1 MLKETILRYAL
12 YFFFY
17 SAVGWLVESCYCSVR
32 PRKWVNRGFLTGPL
46 CPIYGTGAL
55 VFLVLVLPI
64 KEKISLPVTIA
75 GRGLT
80 LTPLV
85 VFFAGLVFAD
95 IVEFTVSLL
104 MEKMFHAR
112 WWDYSENF
120 LNIQGRICFK
130 HSIYW
135 GLASIGFLYIIH
147 PFVNRYFI
155 KIPID
160 IVEIALAVILII
172 FVVDVFDAVR
182 KAMDVRALIDKI
194 KKFRTDLSAQF
205 GSTVEDIL
213 SMGEDE
219 IKEFYAKAVGHKNDI
234 TDRMNEI
241 KESFE
246 ILSKGYVSKDYR
258 QKGKYNRMFIEFP
271 MIKAAARAQLD
282 NLEINIEKVRNKI
295 RNTINKED

>member
-1 MLKETILRYAL
+1 MLKGTILRYAL

-160 IVEIALAVILII
+160 LVEIVLAVILII

-205 GSTVEDIL
+205 GSTVED
-213 SMGEDE
+213 
-219 IKEFYAKAVGHKNDI
+219 
-234 TDRMNEI
+234 
-241 KESFE
+241 

-295 RNTINKED
+295 RSTINKED

>member
-1 MLKETILRYAL
+1 MLSETVLRYTL

-17 SAVGWLVESCYCSVR
+17 SAAGWLIESCYCSVR

-46 CPIYGTGAL
+46 CPIYGTGSL
-55 VFLVLVLPI
+55 VFLVFVLPI
-64 KEKISLPVTIA
+64 KNNVSLPVTIA
-75 GRGLT
+75 GRNLS
-80 LTPLV
+80 LTPVL
-85 VFFAGLVFAD
+85 VFFAGLVLAD
-95 IVEFTVSLL
+95 IVEFTVSLM

-135 GLASIGFLYIIH
+135 GLASIGFLYVIH
-147 PFVNRYFI
+147 PFVNRFFI
-155 KIPID
+155 KIPVD
-160 IVEIALAVILII
+160 FVEVALAVILII
-172 FVVDVFDAVR
+172 FVVDVFDAIR

-205 GSTVEDIL
+205 GSTFEDIL
-213 SMGEDE
+213 AMGEDE

-234 TDRMNEI
+234 ADRMNEI

-246 ILSKGYVSKDYR
+246 ILSKGFVSKDYK
-258 QKGKYNRMFIEFP
+258 QKGRYNRMFAEFP
-271 MIKAAARAQLD
+271 MIRAAARAQLD
-282 NLEINIEKVRNKI
+282 NIEINIEKVKNKI
-295 RNTINKED
+295 RSTVNKDD

>member
-75 GRGLT
+75 GRDLT

-160 IVEIALAVILII
+160 LVEIVLAVILII

-295 RNTINKED
+295 RSTINKED

>member
-1 MLKETILRYAL
+1 MLKETVLRYAL

-17 SAVGWLVESCYCSVR
+17 SALGWLVESCYCSVR

-55 VFLVLVLPI
+55 VFLVFVLPI

-75 GRGLT
+75 GRDLT

-85 VFFAGLVFAD
+85 VFFAGLVLAD
-95 IVEFTVSLL
+95 IVEFTVSLM

-155 KIPID
+155 RIPID
-160 IVEIALAVILII
+160 VVEVALAVILVV
-172 FVVDVFDAVR
+172 FVVDVFDAMR

-194 KKFRTDLSAQF
+194 KKLRSDLSAQF
-205 GSTVEDIL
+205 GSTFDDIL

-219 IKEFYAKAVGHKNDI
+219 FREFSAKALKHKAEI
-234 TDRMNEI
+234 TDRIAEI
-241 KESFE
+241 RESFE
-246 ILSKGYVSKDYR
+246 ILSKGYVSKDFK
-258 QKGKYNRMFIEFP
+258 QKGRYNRMLIEFP
-271 MIKAAARAQLD
+271 MVKAAARAQLD

>member
-75 GRGLT
+75 GRDLT

-160 IVEIALAVILII
+160 IVEIVLAVILII

-295 RNTINKED
+295 RSTINKED

>member
-1 MLKETILRYAL
+1 MLRETVLRYTL

-17 SAVGWLVESCYCSVR
+17 SAAGWLVESCYCSVR

-55 VFLVLVLPI
+55 VFLVFVLPL
-64 KEKISLPVTIA
+64 KENFSLPVTVA
-75 GRGLT
+75 GREIDLT
-80 LTPLV
+80 V
-85 VFFAGLVFAD
+85 IIVFFAGLVLAD

-135 GLASIGFLYIIH
+135 GLASIGFLYVIH

-155 KIPID
+155 KLPID
-160 IVEIALAVILII
+160 FVEVILAVVLSV
-172 FVVDVFDAVR
+172 FVIDVFDAVR

-194 KKFRTDLSAQF
+194 KKFRAELSAQF
-205 GSTVEDIL
+205 GSTFDDIL
-213 SMGEDE
+213 AMGEE
-219 IKEFYAKAVGHKNDI
+219 EFKEFSEKASKHKA
-234 TDRMNEI
+234 EI
-241 KESFE
+241 AARVSEIRESFE
-246 ILSKGYVSKDYR
+246 ILSKGFVSKDYK
-258 QKGKYNRMFIEFP
+258 QKGKYNRMFTEFP
-271 MIKAAARAQLD
+271 MVKAAARAQLD
-282 NLEINIEKVRNKI
+282 NLEINIEKIKEKI
-295 RNTINKED
+295 KNTISRDG

>member
-1 MLKETILRYAL
+1 MLKETVLRYAL

-55 VFLVLVLPI
+55 VFLVFVLPI
-64 KEKISLPVTIA
+64 KENILLPVTIA
-75 GRGLT
+75 GRNLT
-80 LTPLV
+80 LTPVV

-95 IVEFTVSLL
+95 IIEFTVSLL

-160 IVEIALAVILII
+160 VVEVVLAVILIV

-194 KKFRTDLSAQF
+194 KKFRSDLAAQF
-205 GSTVEDIL
+205 GSTFDDIL

-219 IKEFYAKAVGHKNDI
+219 FREFTAKASKHKAEI
-234 TDRMNEI
+234 TDRISEI
-241 KESFE
+241 RESFE
-246 ILSKGYVSKDYR
+246 ILSKGFVSKDYK
-258 QKGKYNRMFIEFP
+258 QKGRYNRMFIEFP

-282 NLEINIEKVRNKI
+282 NLEINIEKVKNKI
-295 RNTINKED
+295 KNTVNKED

>member
-1 MLKETILRYAL
+1 MLKETVLRYAL

-17 SAVGWLVESCYCSVR
+17 SALGWLVESCYCSVR

-55 VFLVLVLPI
+55 VFLVFVLPI
-64 KEKISLPVTIA
+64 KEKISLPVAIA

-85 VFFAGLVFAD
+85 VFFAGLVLAD
-95 IVEFTVSLL
+95 IVEFTVSLM

-147 PFVNRYFI
+147 PFINRYFI
-155 KIPID
+155 RIPID
-160 IVEIALAVILII
+160 VVEVALAVILVV
-172 FVVDVFDAVR
+172 FVVDVFDAMR

-194 KKFRTDLSAQF
+194 KKLRSDLSAQF
-205 GSTVEDIL
+205 GSTFDDIL

-219 IKEFYAKAVGHKNDI
+219 FREFSAKALKHKAEI
-234 TDRMNEI
+234 TDRIAEI
-241 KESFE
+241 RESFE
-246 ILSKGYVSKDYR
+246 ILSKGYVSKDYK
-258 QKGKYNRMFIEFP
+258 QKGRYNRMLIEFP
-271 MIKAAARAQLD
+271 MVKAAARAQLD
-282 NLEINIEKVRNKI
+282 NLEINIEKVKNKI
-295 RNTINKED
+295 KNTINKED